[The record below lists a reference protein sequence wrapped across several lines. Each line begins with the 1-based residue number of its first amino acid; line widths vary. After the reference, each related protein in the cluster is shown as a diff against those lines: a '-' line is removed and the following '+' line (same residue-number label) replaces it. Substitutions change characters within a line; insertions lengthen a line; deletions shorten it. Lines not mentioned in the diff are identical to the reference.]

1 MKNLRN
7 LFGWITLVAILTFSS
22 TYANAGI
29 IIAGAQDQ
37 KTDPCTTTEKVDSGI
52 IIAGLKDGIIIAGFT
67 GIIIAGITG
76 IIIAG
81 SSETPVNCGIIIAG

>member
-7 LFGWITLVAILTFSS
+7 FFGWITLVTIFTFG
-22 TYANAGI
+22 TTFANAGI
-29 IIAGAQDQ
+29 IIAGAQDE
-37 KTDPCTTTEKVDSGI
+37 PCTNTETDNGGI
-52 IIAGLKDGIIIAGFT
+52 IIAGVKDGIIIAGFT

-81 SSETPVNCGIIIAG
+81 ASDEPVNCGIIIAG

>member
-7 LFGWITLVAILTFSS
+7 FFGWITLVAVITFSS
-22 TYANAGI
+22 TFANAGI
-29 IIAGAQDQ
+29 IIAGAQAPE
-37 KTDPCTTTEKVDSGI
+37 PCTSTEKVDSGI
-52 IIAGLKDGIIIAGFT
+52 IIAGVKDGIIIAGYT

-81 SSETPVNCGIIIAG
+81 AAEAPVDCGIIIAG

>member
-7 LFGWITLVAILTFSS
+7 FFGWITLVAVITFSS
-22 TYANAGI
+22 TFANAGI
-29 IIAGAQDQ
+29 IIAGAQN
-37 KTDPCTTTEKVDSGI
+37 TEPCPTAAKVDSGI
-52 IIAGLKDGIIIAGFT
+52 IIAGVKDGIIIAGFT

-81 SSETPVNCGIIIAG
+81 ASEAPVDCGIIIAG